1 MFLSFLL
8 CIQRQQTGK
17 GKQNWKSGT
26 KTCFWNAPTQS
37 REISLTAVSFFFQQ
51 TRSRLEK
58 TQSFFSLFFPLL
70 KGLQPKL
77 LFFMNFFCS
86 LALEY
91 PHFFIGI
98 GKQNWYIF
106 SGSKFVKTF
115 HDWTKWSQFVIVL
128 SFSLVALMHF
138 QPTSLVE
145 GFMRDETR
153 VFFLGG
159 RRRGEDTPPHTHTHP
174 HTHKQNKKAGV
185 FPLQNSR
192 WRKQMHLKKKIKS
205 AQLVQKISQFKRTL
219 RAYFPLGFSLPTISN
234 AFFADHGWEPACIFW
249 PDLNGTFSAWPN
261 WSCAASACENHGMR
275 A

>member
-1 MFLSFLL
+1 MFLERPHPKPWNISHGCFVFFL
-8 CIQRQQTGK
+8 
-17 GKQNWKSGT
+17 
-26 KTCFWNAPTQS
+26 
-37 REISLTAVSFFFQQ
+37 EQ

-153 VFFLGG
+153 VFFFLGGG
-159 RRRGEDTPPHTHTHP
+159 RRRGEDTHPSTHTHTRTKKSRRFP
-174 HTHKQNKKAGV
+174 FTKQPLEKTNAFEEKNKK
-185 FPLQNSR
+185 
-192 WRKQMHLKKKIKS
+192 
-205 AQLVQKISQFKRTL
+205 
-219 RAYFPLGFSLPTISN
+219 
-234 AFFADHGWEPACIFW
+234 
-249 PDLNGTFSAWPN
+249 
-261 WSCAASACENHGMR
+261 CAARSKNFSVQTYFKGIFPPR
-275 A
+275 FQPTNN